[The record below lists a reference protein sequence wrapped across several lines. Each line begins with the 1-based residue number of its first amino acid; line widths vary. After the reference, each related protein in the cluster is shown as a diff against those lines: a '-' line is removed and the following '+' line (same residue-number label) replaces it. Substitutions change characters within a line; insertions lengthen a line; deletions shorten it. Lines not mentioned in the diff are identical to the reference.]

1 MITKSTARV
10 LDSAHARQIIMGKTY
25 LIKLPVT
32 LLLLA
37 ASLVVLAPACLIE
50 ARGLVNNFY
59 ATHGCP
65 IAERIIKSAVAT
77 AIEQNSA
84 NAPGLLRMFFSDC
97 IVNVCE
103 EF

>member
-1 MITKSTARV
+1 V
-10 LDSAHARQIIMGKTY
+10 RQIIMGKTY

-32 LLLLA
+32 LLLIA

-50 ARGLVNNFY
+50 AGLVNNFY

-65 IAERIIKSAVAT
+65 KAERIVKSAVAT
-77 AIEQNSA
+77 AIKQNNA

-97 IVNVCE
+97 IVNVSE
-103 EF
+103 EI